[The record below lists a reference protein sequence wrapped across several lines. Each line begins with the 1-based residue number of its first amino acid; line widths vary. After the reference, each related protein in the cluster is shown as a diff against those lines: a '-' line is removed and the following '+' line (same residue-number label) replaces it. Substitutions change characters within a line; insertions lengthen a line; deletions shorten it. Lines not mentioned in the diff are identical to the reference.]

1 MVVILLKRLGFGTL
15 IGAFIALIGVIVVL
29 SVRMVRS
36 LDSYMKRGPRRSSI
50 RMPPAG
56 PPTLCRSNV
65 PCKRIGPRLA
75 IAASR
80 SRCLTWPPRVS
91 NLRPLAC
98 EAQDC
103 GGAGW
108 GGFACKLAA

>member
-75 IAASR
+75 IARGPQVALPHMAPARFEPATSR
-80 SRCLTWPPRVS
+80 V
-91 NLRPLAC
+91 
-98 EAQDC
+98 
-103 GGAGW
+103 
-108 GGFACKLAA
+108 